1 MFFYVFFQRYFMF
14 TELFRQDSL
23 STRFWSFSS
32 HNHQCFSDFFFPY
45 LSGFYFL
52 LLSCYFERKKA
63 FFSCKRLSLSRNGH
77 IHPLLK
83 KYEMPN
89 KSIQSCFNH
98 MTAHMN
104 ETISVVND
112 DIINGKTQTVYNTIS
127 PCIDIESY
135 PVCEDYCQW
144 HAKVKKTLSREEIL
158 TLLG

>member
-1 MFFYVFFQRYFMF
+1 MKSKQ
-14 TELFRQDSL
+14 TELIEEA
-23 STRFWSFSS
+23 FS
-32 HNHQCFSDFFFPY
+32 NLRRLMTLKEYD
-45 LSGFYFL
+45 LDL
-52 LLSCYFERKKA
+52 LLVTILFGINQYQNIK
-63 FFSCKRLSLSRNGH
+63 
-77 IHPLLK
+77 IPLLK

-104 ETISVVND
+104 ETISIVND
-112 DIINGKTQTVYNTIS
+112 DLINGKTQTVYNTKS

>member
-1 MFFYVFFQRYFMF
+1 MFINIMKSKQ
-14 TELFRQDSL
+14 TELIEEA
-23 STRFWSFSS
+23 FS
-32 HNHQCFSDFFFPY
+32 NLRRLMTLKEYD
-45 LSGFYFL
+45 LDL
-52 LLSCYFERKKA
+52 LLVTILFGINQYQNIK
-63 FFSCKRLSLSRNGH
+63 
-77 IHPLLK
+77 IPLLK

-104 ETISVVND
+104 ETISIVND
-112 DIINGKTQTVYNTIS
+112 DLINGKTQTVYNTKS